1 MGFGTPAEGL
11 SDPLEATVPSGTR
24 ANVELGP
31 VTAFRVKRK
40 PTSVGTLRF
49 VAREGQTAPTGD
61 TTGYALTEDDPDSG
75 WIVADKSRWL
85 RVYAD
90 GGDVTYEVARLAR

>member
-1 MGFGTPAEGL
+1 MGFATPADGL
-11 SDPLEATVPSGTR
+11 SDPLEATITSGQR
-24 ANVELGP
+24 GNVDLGP
-31 VTAFRVKRK
+31 VTAFRVKRAV
-40 PTSVGTLRF
+40 SSAGTLRF
-49 VAREGQTAPTGD
+49 VAREGQTAPTGE